1 MDGTLLDTEVLA
13 RACFE
18 QACADFGWQVDSAIY
33 DRCVGTTWE
42 ATERIIR
49 AGCGPEFPYET
60 IAERWTAHYHAHVD
74 HHPVPIKRGIEIVL
88 ARLSELSVPMA
99 IATSSHRPAVETKLA
114 LAGIDHH
121 FEFLICGGET
131 SRGKP
136 HADPYLAAVKGL
148 DLATRDCWAVEDS
161 DNGVRAAHAA
171 GLVVFQIPD
180 EMPPSAEVA
189 QLGHEILDSALDLIP
204 KLN

>member
-18 QACADFGWQVDSAIY
+18 RACADFVWQVESAIY

-42 ATERIIR
+42 ATERILR
-49 AGCGPEFPYET
+49 AALGPEFPYEVV
-60 IAERWTAHYHAHVD
+60 AARWTEHYHAHVH
-74 HHPVPIKRGIEIVL
+74 HHPVPLKPGIETVL
-88 ARLSELSVPMA
+88 ARLAELAVPMA
-99 IATSSHRPAVETKLA
+99 IATSSHRPTVETKLA

-121 FEFLICGGET
+121 FELLVCGGET

-136 HADPYLAAVKGL
+136 HADPYLAATRGL
-148 DLATRDCWAVEDS
+148 DLSTAVCWAVEDS

-171 GLVVFQIPD
+171 GLIVFQIPD
-180 EMPPSAEVA
+180 EMAPSKEVA
-189 QLGHEILDSALDLIP
+189 QLGHEILVSALELMP
-204 KLN
+204 KLG